1 MGVLMKVETVW
12 VQIRPP
18 LGADAG
24 LVELGHYKILED
36 GAVQMCREDG
46 KPTGHKVTVGPGE
59 RPQRIAARLTK
70 EAWHK
75 RNKEVS
81 SFNRPIV
88 YPVWKPA

>member
-1 MGVLMKVETVW
+1 M
-12 VQIRPP
+12 
-18 LGADAG
+18 
-24 LVELGHYKILED
+24 
-36 GAVQMCREDG
+36 QMCREDG
-46 KPTGHKVTVGPGE
+46 KPTGHKVTVGPGD

-75 RNKEVS
+75 RTKEVS